1 MGIEPTR
8 TVLPVVKNKRF
19 GAMANLK
26 CDWRVN
32 FRGMWGNVGIHRR
45 EIPGSSQPLSTWTS
59 RPSASAF
66 RTLYSLTCASPAPS
80 SVGSS
85 LSLSSTT
92 RIQSRVVPEIRLRR
106 LLIPFQP
113 MNFGAHIANH
123 HFQLRRFCL

>member
-8 TVLPVVKNKRF
+8 TVLPVLKNKRF

-66 RTLYSLTCASPAPS
+66 VRSIHLRAQVRRPPASVA
-80 SVGSS
+80 V
-85 LSLSSTT
+85 
-92 RIQSRVVPEIRLRR
+92 
-106 LLIPFQP
+106 
-113 MNFGAHIANH
+113 
-123 HFQLRRFCL
+123 CLCHPQRESNLA